1 VHRVLD
7 ESAVHS
13 IQAFAES
20 ELFPPRICPNLVQI
34 GSMQD
39 SRLPKFLFVLLAA
52 AAATHFFH
60 LYGQLP
66 AIVASH
72 FDGHGAPN
80 GWQTKTIFFAFFGG
94 SIVISTVV
102 CFGVP
107 LLIASVSPA
116 LINLPHK
123 EYWLTPERRASSLDY
138 LSAHFAWLGCAVLLV
153 GIFAFE
159 FSVRANFQ
167 PDKRFDGVSLLYV
180 LGAFFVFVIV
190 WMARL
195 LARFG
200 NPPASP

>member
-1 VHRVLD
+1 
-7 ESAVHS
+7 
-13 IQAFAES
+13 
-20 ELFPPRICPNLVQI
+20 
-34 GSMQD
+34 MQD
-39 SRLPKFLFVLLAA
+39 SRLPKSLFVLLAA
-52 AAATHFFH
+52 ASAIHFFH

-66 AIVASH
+66 AVLASH
-72 FDGHGAPN
+72 FDAYGRPN
-80 GWQTKTIFFAFFGG
+80 GWQTRTIFFAFFVGP
-94 SIVISTVV
+94 IVVSTVV

-107 LLIASVSPA
+107 LLIASVPPA

-123 EYWLTPERRASSLDY
+123 ECWLSPEQRGSSLDY
-138 LSAHFAWLGCAVLLV
+138 LSSHFAWLGCAVLLV

-167 PDKRFDGVSLLYV
+167 PDKRLDAASLFYV

-200 NPPASP
+200 KPPKTT